1 MHYIKD
7 SNFESRNWEE
17 KKKTLKD
24 VRIFF
29 QILTYI
35 NFRQTNA
42 MKMNFFTQALC
53 WQCYSKPNNLVVM
66 QFIKYS
72 KSELKNWLKHEKY
85 QNLEVKPDLKI
96 CWFAITQVCFF
107 SSTPGRS
114 EKKYFFLSF
123 WDGKDS
129 INPYDIFV
137 TKKFFSGMNIKKFFW
152 PGCFF

>member
-1 MHYIKD
+1 M
-7 SNFESRNWEE
+7 RR

-24 VRIFF
+24 VRISWFF

-66 QFIKYS
+66 QFIKYP

-114 EKKYFFLSF
+114 EKKIFFFYHFEMEKIAL
-123 WDGKDS
+123 
-129 INPYDIFV
+129 ILIYNTFV
-137 TKKFFSGMNIKKFFW
+137 TKKFFSGMNIKIFFW
-152 PGCFF
+152 PGCFL

>member
-1 MHYIKD
+1 M
-7 SNFESRNWEE
+7 RR

-24 VRIFF
+24 VRILWFF

-53 WQCYSKPNNLVVM
+53 WQCYSKPNNLVIM
-66 QFIKYS
+66 QFIKYY

-114 EKKYFFLSF
+114 EKKNFFYHFEMEKIALILMIYL
-123 WDGKDS
+123 WLK
-129 INPYDIFV
+129 N
-137 TKKFFSGMNIKKFFW
+137 FFSGMNIKKLFW
-152 PGCFF
+152 PGRFL